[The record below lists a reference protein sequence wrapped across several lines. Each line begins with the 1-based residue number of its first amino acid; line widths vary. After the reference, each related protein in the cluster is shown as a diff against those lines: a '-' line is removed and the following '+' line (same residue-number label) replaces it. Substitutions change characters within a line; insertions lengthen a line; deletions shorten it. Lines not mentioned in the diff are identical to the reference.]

1 MPREFKA
8 AMRVAK
14 KKKKAANRKELRRH
28 YNLCGCH
35 KLTNEEKA
43 EKKAAK
49 AAEAEA
55 ALEASPAA
63 GEAKKG
69 YCACCSSKGAP
80 AAVEGSGAV
89 ELAPKGATPEGG
101 AAALE
106 TSAGSGG
113 GAVSLDG
120 PEASPA
126 LKEGGKKKTPPP
138 RRPSAG
144 SAGSASKL
152 RPEGQADGD
161 EAPAA
166 APDAEAPAPE
176 GGAPASALQ
185 DESEDEEGNREEE
198 DADGAAASFNP
209 VFFNPVFG
217 GAPGEPEADVSRG
230 LGTQALGS
238 GVRVS
243 AADALRREAVQ
254 EKAAKAVAASEEAA
268 RVAASTRAATVAEAM
283 AEADE
288 NMDGVDQATLKE
300 KAANYQRINLPRVGR
315 FDVQWPGSVV
325 EPFTVSFPAIKP
337 AKLLREDVASLI
349 EPPSDSAATSPLARR
364 YQFGWVLVLMHEAS
378 PSGKRV
384 YLRLP
389 AYVSHK
395 QRALGTLDPDD
406 FASPYSNRLH
416 GAAAGDDGDATAAAV
431 RAAKAEARIAALEA
445 ELAALKDKAA
455 ADPTA
460 TPGGGTN
467 SGEEYKDMGTGL

>member
-1 MPREFKA
+1 
-8 AMRVAK
+8 MRVAK

-35 KLTNEEKA
+35 RLTKEEKA
-43 EKKAAK
+43 EQKAAK

-63 GEAKKG
+63 GEATQG
-69 YCACCSSKGAP
+69 GRCACCSSRGAP
-80 AAVEGSGAV
+80 AAAEGSGAV
-89 ELAPKGATPEGG
+89 ELAPKGATPKGG

-138 RRPSAG
+138 KRPSA
-144 SAGSASKL
+144 
-152 RPEGQADGD
+152 GD

-166 APDAEAPAPE
+166 APDAEPPAPE

-185 DESEDEEGNREEE
+185 DASEGEEGNSEE
-198 DADGAAASFNP
+198 DEAADAAASFNP
-209 VFFNPVFG
+209 VFFNPVVG
-217 GAPGEPEADVSRG
+217 GAPGEPEADASRG
-230 LGTQALGS
+230 LGTQARPSTLGA
-238 GVRVS
+238 GVKVS
-243 AADALRREAVQ
+243 AADALRREEVQ

-395 QRALGTLDPDD
+395 QRALGTLDPND

-416 GAAAGDDGDATAAAV
+416 GAAGGDDGGAQAAAV

-460 TPGGGTN
+460 APGGGQN